1 MNALFNAQ
9 LSFCPLTWMFHGR
22 KLNNKI
28 NRMHEKCLPID
39 YNDNISSYEKLL
51 EIGNSIS
58 VHHRNMYILTTEL
71 YKIVNGFSPEGC
83 FSFEY

>member
-28 NRMHEKCLPID
+28 NRMHEKCLPIV
-39 YNDNISSYEKLL
+39 YNDNISSY
-51 EIGNSIS
+51 
-58 VHHRNMYILTTEL
+58 
-71 YKIVNGFSPEGC
+71 
-83 FSFEY
+83 